1 MSQLKEKYISL
12 CDQEPSIPIYSQY
25 WWLDSLCPNNWDVI
39 LFEKNGR
46 IVAALPYYLRR
57 KTIFTFQT
65 MPVLT
70 QNLGVW
76 LKYPDNLNY
85 TKKISF
91 ENRIMKEVLKALP
104 KSDMVNINL
113 HYSLTNWL
121 PFYWAG
127 FRQTTRYT
135 YIIEGLEDLDNVYER
150 FDPTVKNKIR
160 KAENLVETV
169 FTDDIKS
176 FYEINRKTFLR
187 QKINI
192 PYSLELLQKHDSMLK
207 ERNARKIFFAK
218 DKDGNIHSALY
229 LTWDRMSS
237 YIHMAGED
245 PDLRSSGAGI
255 KLIWDAIKYTRETLH
270 LNKLDFEGSM
280 IEGVEQIRRKFG
292 GVQYPY
298 FSLIKFNSKLLQALW
313 EIKMLK

>member
-1 MSQLKEKYISL
+1 
-12 CDQEPSIPIYSQY
+12 
-25 WWLDSLCPNNWDVI
+25 
-39 LFEKNGR
+39 
-46 IVAALPYYLRR
+46 
-57 KTIFTFQT
+57 

-76 LKYPDNLNY
+76 LNYPDNLNY

-135 YIIEGLEDLDNVYER
+135 YIVEGLEDLDNVYER
-150 FDPTVKNKIR
+150 FDPAVKNKIR

-169 FTDDIKS
+169 FTDDINR

-255 KLIWDAIKYTRETLH
+255 KLIWDAIKYTCETLH

-280 IEGVEQIRRKFG
+280 IEGVEQVRRKFG
-292 GVQYPY
+292 GIQYPY
-298 FSLIKFNSKLLQALW
+298 FSLIKFNNKLLQALW

>member
-1 MSQLKEKYISL
+1 MSQFKEKYIAL
-12 CDQEPSIPIYSQY
+12 CDRESLIPVYCQY
-25 WWLDSLCPNNWDVI
+25 WWLDSLCPDEWDVI
-39 LFEKNGR
+39 LIEKNGQV
-46 IVAALPYYLRR
+46 VAAMPYYLRK
-57 KTIFTFQT
+57 KTLFTFQT

-76 LKYPDNLNY
+76 LKYPENLDGQ
-85 TKKISF
+85 KKISF
-91 ENRIMKEVLKALP
+91 ENKIIKEVLKALP

-113 HYSLTNWL
+113 HYAYTNWL

-135 YIIEGLEDLDNVYER
+135 YIVEGLEDLVKVYER

-169 FTDDIKS
+169 FTDDINK
-176 FYEINRKTFLR
+176 FYEINRKTFIR

-192 PYSLELLQKHDSMLK
+192 PYSLELLQKHDSVLK
-207 ERNARKIFFAK
+207 ERNARKIFFAM
-218 DKDGNIHSALY
+218 DKNGNLHSALY
-229 LTWDRMSS
+229 LTWDKMSS
-237 YIHMAGED
+237 YVHMAGED

-255 KLIWDAIKYTRETLH
+255 KLIWDAIKYTHETLH
-270 LNKLDFEGSM
+270 LDKLDFEGSM
-280 IEGVEQIRRKFG
+280 IEGVEQVRRKFG

-298 FSLIKFNSKLLQALW
+298 FNLIKFNNRLLHFLWEMKLL
-313 EIKMLK
+313 I